1 LESFEKLADHY
12 EPMIHHIMHALH
24 IYKNKDEYYQHGLIA
39 LWEASR
45 RFDPAKG
52 HFAAYAYNY
61 IKGRLLIEM
70 SKSVKESEQMIYPK
84 EEFWENAVD
93 RTMEYPFEEHT
104 LLSYCHLLTP
114 NQRKWF
120 LLTLLEDLS
129 IKEIAGIEQ
138 VSISAVKSW
147 RKGAREKLKVI
158 KEMEER
164 W

>member
-1 LESFEKLADHY
+1 MESFEQLTIQY
-12 EPMIHHIMHALH
+12 QPMIHHIMHSLH
-24 IYKNKDEYYQHGLIA
+24 IYKNKDEFYQLGLIA

-52 HFAAYAYNY
+52 HFAAFAYNY
-61 IKGRLLIEM
+61 IKGTLLMEL
-70 SKSVKESEQMIYPK
+70 SKSRKVSEQMIYPK

-93 RTMEYPFEEHT
+93 QITEYLFEEHT
-104 LLSYCHLLTP
+104 LLSYCHPLTP

-129 IKEIAGIEQ
+129 IKEIAEKEQ

-147 RKGAREKLKVI
+147 RKGARERLRI
-158 KEMEER
+158 FKELEEK
-164 W
+164 